1 MRNINEEVR
10 RIRKLMNLKEN
21 IQHNNFNQMGINSKK
36 ISRGG
41 VISTL
46 EQAPAPES
54 TIETPR
60 DMEIKAKIEIN
71 KEKEATRK
79 AEKESREKERE
90 EESLEKQRDEV
101 TKKQKERDEELE
113 KDKEENKKKEELE
126 ARLADQ
132 RKRTT

>member
-60 DMEIKAKIEIN
+60 DMEIKTKIEIN

-79 AEKESREKERE
+79 AEKE
-90 EESLEKQRDEV
+90 
-101 TKKQKERDEELE
+101 KKQKERDEELE
-113 KDKEENKKKEELE
+113 KEKEENKKKEELE